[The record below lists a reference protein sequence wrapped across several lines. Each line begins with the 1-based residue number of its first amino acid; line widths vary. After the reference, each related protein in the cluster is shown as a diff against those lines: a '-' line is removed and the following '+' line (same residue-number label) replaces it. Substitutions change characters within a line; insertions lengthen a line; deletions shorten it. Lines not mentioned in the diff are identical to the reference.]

1 MAEGEASETA
11 STRTIASLG
20 TLVILFSVR
29 IVCAGGAQFSAK
41 ETCGGVGVAGAG
53 SRSQVAWSRYLRV
66 TYSLAVI
73 GPDLVNLQMCLPGL
87 LAKRIAVSA
96 KCNPSEVQQILRP

>member
-53 SRSQVAWSRYLRV
+53 SRSRYLRV